1 MKKAFFLIICTFFCV
16 SYAFASPQPIKFEVY
31 PSSASVYFSADIN
44 KETDIMIPASFSPQS
59 IKIVSVSGTSLTS
72 FKTETGMGSLEAP
85 YYLKEEK
92 KELEELDELLN
103 AKSSKLSGLELSA
116 VLLDNLGTE
125 NVKTAELASFL
136 ASAAALR
143 EKTAKNIY
151 TLNNEIRLLKEKI
164 KLKQENYNK
173 KLPSD
178 YLKSTAIKISATGKG
193 KIIFK
198 AETNNAGWKPVYS
211 LDLNS
216 KTGEIN
222 GSLAVAVKQNTGM
235 RWSGSIEFYSEQPS
249 KNLYYREL
257 QPLVISLENNM
268 PPVPRNMA
276 MGSKAMALSAE
287 TEAQAH
293 QAIRTYTTETG
304 VYFRVNAT
312 INGDGADVNVPVNKF
327 SISSKAGYE
336 ITPEFSKFAVLISD
350 IKNLP
355 QNILAAKAE
364 LSIDG
369 EYSGENYLP
378 ITPKG
383 ARLIIP
389 FGQSKNITAE
399 KTLQIPKNKDSILKG
414 ILKDGYSIKAH
425 NGLDR
430 TVQLTV
436 IDRVPVSSNEKISVS
451 KVSISPQATPDDKGI
466 IKWNLNLK
474 PKETKTLNVSYEI
487 KYPSDAEIT
496 FR

>member
-31 PSSASVYFSADIN
+31 PSSASVYFSADID

-59 IKIVSVSGTSLTS
+59 VKIVSVSGTSLTS
-72 FKTETGMGSLEAP
+72 FKTETGVGSLEAP
-85 YYLKEEK
+85 YYLKEDK
-92 KELEELDELLN
+92 KELEELDGLLN
-103 AKSSKLSGLELSA
+103 GKSSKLSGLELSA

-164 KLKQENYNK
+164 KLKQDNYNK
-173 KLPSD
+173 KLPAD

-216 KTGEIN
+216 KTGEIK

-235 RWSGSIEFYSEQPS
+235 RWSGSIEFYSAQPS

-257 QPLVISLENNM
+257 QPLVISLESNM
-268 PPVPRNMA
+268 PSPVPRNMA
-276 MGSKAMALSAE
+276 MGSKAIDLSAE
-287 TEAQAH
+287 TEAPVNQTA
-293 QAIRTYTTETG
+293 TETG

-327 SISSKAGYE
+327 SLSSKAGYE
-336 ITPEFSKFAVLISD
+336 VTPEFSKFAVLISD

-399 KTLQIPKNKDSILKG
+399 KTLQIAKNKDSILKG
-414 ILKDGYSIKAH
+414 ILKDGYFIKAH

-430 TVQLTV
+430 AVQLTV